1 MRKIGI
7 FLALVSMLLLALPV
21 IAQDEGGN
29 IAAVHCF
36 KVQPG
41 AGAKFEEGVKKHLD
55 WHREQNDP
63 WTWLSW
69 QVLTGPDSGTYCAGS
84 FGHNWEDFDNPG
96 VPEDADLADVAA
108 TFGPFVREH
117 EATFWTY
124 LPKVSKPAEDQAAM
138 SSVIFFQTRFGTA
151 EEFNHLVGEFHK
163 AIEKTNM
170 PWNYAWY
177 ALVTGGNAG
186 TYALVLPRP
195 NFAAFNPTGKPF
207 PEMLEEAYGKAGA
220 DALLAKWRK
229 VVKSANSELSRTRT
243 DLSYIPEGQ

>member
-1 MRKIGI
+1 MRGIGV
-7 FLALVSMLLLALPV
+7 FLAVVSVLLLAMPAV
-21 IAQDEGGN
+21 AQDDGGN
-29 IAAVHCF
+29 IVAVHCF

-41 AGAKFEEGVKKHLD
+41 AGAKFEEGTKKHMI

-63 WTWLSW
+63 WTWLVW
-69 QVLTGPDSGTYCAGS
+69 QVITGPDSGTYCAGS

-108 TFGPFVREH
+108 TFGPFVREY
-117 EATFWTY
+117 EATFWTK
-124 LPKVSKPAEDQAAM
+124 LPKVSRPAEGQAAM
-138 SSVIFFQTRFGTA
+138 TSVIFFHTRYGT
-151 EEFNHLVGEFHK
+151 EEKFNHLIGEFHK

-170 PWNYAWY
+170 PWNYEWY
-177 ALVTGGNAG
+177 ALVSGGNEG
-186 TYALVLPRP
+186 TYAVVLPRP

-229 VVKSANSELSRTRT
+229 VVKSANNELSRSRP
-243 DLSYIPEGQ
+243 DLGYIPAGQ

>member
-7 FLALVSMLLLALPV
+7 FLAVVSMLLLAVPAV
-21 IAQDEGGN
+21 AQDDGGN
-29 IAAVHCF
+29 IVVVHCN

-41 AGAKFEEGVKKHLD
+41 AGAKYEEGFKKHMD

-63 WTWLSW
+63 WTLLVW
-69 QVLTGPDSGTYCAGS
+69 QVITGPDSGTYCTGS
-84 FGHNWEDFDNPG
+84 FGHNWEDFDNRG
-96 VPEDADLADVAA
+96 VPADANLADIAA

-117 EATFWTY
+117 EATFWTN
-124 LPKVSKPAEDQAAM
+124 LPKVSRPAEGRAAM
-138 SSVIFFQTRFGTA
+138 SSVIFFHTRYGT
-151 EEFNHLVGEFHK
+151 EEKFNHLIGEFHK

-170 PWNYAWY
+170 PWNYQWY
-177 ALVTGGNAG
+177 ALVSGGDVG

-229 VVKSANSELSRTRT
+229 VVKSENSELSRNRP
-243 DLSYIPEGQ
+243 DLSYTPGQ